1 MAPLKTQPTMML
13 YLNASIAPFFN
24 TVHLKVTLKNVSI
37 VLLLEV
43 RGHPR
48 VTDVIQACT
57 KSERKIKVNLIS
69 VINAQT
75 VNTAQNKMLTVVD
88 FARMV
93 TLPIQS
99 HHLTK

>member
-24 TVHLKVTLKNVSI
+24 TVRLKVTLKNVSI

-48 VTDVIQACT
+48 VMDVIQACT
-57 KSERKIKVNLIS
+57 KLEPKINRNP
-69 VINAQT
+69 IN
-75 VNTAQNKMLTVVD
+75 
-88 FARMV
+88 V
-93 TLPIQS
+93 TGV
-99 HHLTK
+99 H